1 MSQFIITNAMLI
13 AVFVASGCMVLWPE
27 VSRLV
32 RGGGNEIGTLLAT
45 QLINQRNAVVVDV
58 RDASEYGSGHIPNS
72 RHIPLA
78 ELESRVGE
86 LTKLKSRP
94 IVLTCR
100 TGNRSGRAQRILQK
114 AGFSDIYVLKGG
126 ISAWAEA
133 NLPLPKPTTSK

>member
-1 MSQFIITNAMLI
+1 MSQFIISNAMLI

-32 RGGGNEIGTLLAT
+32 RGGGTEIGTLLAT

-78 ELESRVGE
+78 ELEARVGE
-86 LTKLKSRP
+86 LAKLKSRP